1 MHGGWHGGDNAGLIT
16 GNAALRTCDRI
27 RRKYDMPPEKLLAL
41 GKSRVYAQGHHTPY
55 TCTLPA
61 PTLLVVEESPAD
73 ATLVRCYQPNKSA
86 HVTAAAVGEAAG
98 SADLRP
104 SAVTAAAA
112 GRHHAAAPSP
122 PIAAEAACS
131 PQT

>member
-1 MHGGWHGGDNAGLIT
+1 
-16 GNAALRTCDRI
+16 
-27 RRKYDMPPEKLLAL
+27 MPPEKLLAL

-104 SAVTAAAA
+104 SATTAAAA
-112 GRHHAAAPSP
+112 GHHHTAAPSS
-122 PIAAEAACS
+122 PIAAEAARS